1 MLINSFKI
9 DKYIFSLIWSP
20 AKSNYSH
27 FSAMVREVAEQEMTV
42 VARELNLRSLLAVA
56 DQVVLDL
63 YDEIANGEL
72 QKVAIETVRE
82 LHEERERR
90 IQELLERQRLWKQRK
105 YFSEWLKS
113 AKKQRRQ
120 RDALLNFPSVPGSLC
135 LEEQV
140 RLVLNDNLGRLNI
153 CFDQP

>member
-1 MLINSFKI
+1 M
-9 DKYIFSLIWSP
+9 
-20 AKSNYSH
+20 A
-27 FSAMVREVAEQEMTV
+27 V
-42 VARELNLRSLLAVA
+42 VAKELKLRSLLALA

-63 YDEIANGEL
+63 YDEIASEEVP
-72 QKVAIETVRE
+72 KVARESIRE

-90 IQELLERQRLWKQRK
+90 IQELQDRQRLRKQKK

-120 RDALLNFPSVPGSLC
+120 RDALLNFPSVPGSLR

-140 RLVLNDNLGRLNI
+140 DDAYDFFTTTPPLS
-153 CFDQP
+153 